1 MPYFWRQIRVR
12 IAVAAV
18 LGLMCGCGLGAQT
31 ATGDAPA
38 VDVPVFE
45 APAVFDIA
53 KHPEPVASLDG
64 MWRFQTG
71 DDADGARGWA
81 KPGFDDSSWRL
92 IRAGASWS
100 GQGYHNYGGV
110 GWYRAQVRTAGTAP
124 LAIYLPLVATNYQIF
139 ADGMLV
145 GQFGE
150 LPPDPKTL
158 YAAVP
163 RVFALPQPL
172 DGKPLTLAIRVYQPP
187 HWAQA
192 YGGGLLGGVRIG
204 RADLIYE
211 RLKLDIQSQ
220 AWSQVDGIFLAIF
233 ETLAGLA
240 ALGLFALRTE
250 EREYLWFGVWL
261 LLSAAIRGLFL
272 YTAFHPI
279 GRTDHD
285 LLWQGLYR
293 CSTLAEMAFYYRF
306 LKGERGVLFW
316 LALASVPMSV
326 VLMVVGLLGWISVAL
341 WIELGIAMTL
351 PLVVWTVE
359 LLIRRAIE
367 GLPDARLLCVPVL
380 LQELA
385 AFIVRT
391 LNLGHRTS
399 WYFLPSDWVY
409 STSTWPFPFSL
420 QDVADGLFLVG
431 MLAILI
437 RRFSRTSR
445 HEDDMEREREA
456 ARSVQQL
463 LITESIVNHSG
474 LVIHSVYRP
483 AGQVG
488 GDFFQILPLE
498 HGEAA
503 GSVLIAIG
511 DVSGKGLPAAMTVS
525 MLVGTLGALVH
536 YVHNPGELLAL
547 MNERVL
553 ARSLGG
559 FTTCL
564 ILRAEPNGKL
574 TLASAGHPAPYVD
587 GVEVP
592 LENGFPLGLVAAA
605 KYPEVTML
613 LRVGQQ
619 LTLVTDGVVEARG
632 KSGEVMGFDRTAAL
646 SRQSAGAIAIEAQH
660 FGQDDDI
667 TVLTVVRP

>member
-1 MPYFWRQIRVR
+1 M
-12 IAVAAV
+12 
-18 LGLMCGCGLGAQT
+18 
-31 ATGDAPA
+31 
-38 VDVPVFE
+38 
-45 APAVFDIA
+45 
-53 KHPEPVASLDG
+53 HPEPVASLDG
-64 MWRFQTG
+64 LWRFQTG
-71 DDADGARGWA
+71 DDEDGSKGWA
-81 KPGFDDSSWRL
+81 QPGFDDSGWKL
-92 IRAGASWS
+92 IRAGASWTW
-100 GQGYHNYGGV
+100 QGYRNYGGV
-110 GWYRAQVRTAGTAP
+110 GWYRAQVKTAGTAP
-124 LAIYLPLVATNYQIF
+124 LSIYLPRVGTNYQIF
-139 ADGMLV
+139 ANGKLA
-145 GQFGE
+145 GQLGE
-150 LPPDPKTL
+150 LPPQPTTL

-172 DGKPLTLAIRVYQPP
+172 DGKTLSLAIRVYQPP

-192 YGGGLLGGVRIG
+192 FGGGLAGGLRIG
-204 RADLIYE
+204 RSELIHE

-220 AWSQVDGIFLAIF
+220 AWNQVDGIFLAIF
-233 ETLAGLA
+233 EMLAALA
-240 ALGLFALRTE
+240 ALGLFALRTQ

-261 LLSAAIRGLFL
+261 LLSALIRGLFI

-279 GRTDHD
+279 GRTEHD
-285 LLWQGLYR
+285 MLWQGLYR

-316 LALASVPMSV
+316 LAIVSVPVSV
-326 VLMVVGLLGWISVAL
+326 LLMVLGLLGWISVAL

-359 LLIRRAIE
+359 LLIRRAIQ

-380 LQELA
+380 LQELV
-385 AFIVRT
+385 AFVVRT
-391 LNLGHRTS
+391 LNLGYRTS
-399 WYFLPSDWVY
+399 WYYLPGAWIY
-409 STSTWPFPFSL
+409 ATSTWPFPFTL
-420 QDVADGLFLVG
+420 QDVADALFLVG

-445 HEDDMEREREA
+445 HEDDLEREREA

-498 HGEAA
+498 RGEAA

-525 MLVGTLGALVH
+525 MLVGTLGALAQ
-536 YVHNPGELLAL
+536 YVHRPGELLATL
-547 MNERVL
+547 NERVL

-564 ILRAEPNGKL
+564 ILRAEPNGTL
-574 TLASAGHPAPYVD
+574 TLASAGHPAPYLD
-587 GVEVP
+587 GIEVP
-592 LENGFPLGLVAAA
+592 LENGFPLGLVGSAM
-605 KYPEVTML
+605 YPETSVTV
-613 LRVGQQ
+613 RVGQQ
-619 LTLVTDGVVEARG
+619 LTLVTDGVLEARG
-632 KSGEVMGFDRTAAL
+632 KSGELMGFDRTAAL
-646 SRQSAGAIAIEAQH
+646 SRQSAGAIALEAQH

-667 TVLTVVRP
+667 TVLTLVRP